1 MTDENITIK
10 KATFNRLLVGFVVVL
25 IAFSFT
31 AGFMLGGGKLSG
43 TGAQTGNEVQQ
54 QPTQPQQPT
63 APSRVQVSADN
74 DPQIGDNNA
83 KVTIIEFSD
92 FQCPYCGRF
101 YEQSEK
107 QIKTDYIDTGK
118 VKLVYRDFPLDSI
131 HPNARPAANA
141 AECANEQEKFW
152 EYHNKLFE
160 NQDSLSDSNYKK
172 WASDLGLDMTKFN
185 SCLNSSK
192 YDSEITK
199 DFQDG
204 ATAGVQGTP
213 TIYIGSPEKGYIQIV
228 GAQPYTVIKQA
239 IEQELAA
246 A

>member
-1 MTDENITIK
+1 MTDESITIK
-10 KATFNRLLVGFVVVL
+10 KATFNKLLVGLVVVL

-43 TGAQTGNEVQQ
+43 TATQTGNEVQQ
-54 QPTQPQQPT
+54 QPTQQPT
-63 APSRVQVSADN
+63 EPSRVQVSADG
-74 DPQIGDNNA
+74 DPQIGDDNA

-107 QIKTDYIDTGK
+107 QIITDYVDTGK
-118 VKLVYRDFPLDSI
+118 VKFVYRDFPLDSI

-141 AECANEQEKFW
+141 AECVNEQGKFW
-152 EYHNKLFE
+152 EFHDKLFS
-160 NQDSLSDSNYKK
+160 NQDALSTDNYKK
-172 WASDLGLDMTKFN
+172 WASELGLDMTRFN

-204 ATAGVQGTP
+204 AAAGVQGTP

-228 GAQPYTVIKQA
+228 GAQPYSVVKQA

-246 A
+246 